1 MPQGL
6 KREKWSSWL
15 AFVWVATGAA
25 VGLGNVWKFPYMAG
39 TFGGS
44 AFVLLYLFFVLLVG
58 VPVMAAEIML
68 GKISQRNAVDGLI
81 YLADKSRLSK
91 NWRLLGYLGSLSLQ
105 LIFCFYS
112 VIAGFSVAY
121 LYFGASN
128 KFAQKTPAEIEN
140 IWLQFLAEPRALI
153 LCSFL
158 FILATM
164 AIVYCGVNKGIERA
178 CTYMMPGLLL
188 VLMLLVGYSAVQG
201 GFFEAWNFLFAFEPQ
216 KIEASVVI
224 AALGHA
230 FFTLAV
236 GACALMVYG
245 SYLPKESSVFKSV
258 IVVALLDVLVAL
270 LSGLAIFPLIFKNGL
285 SPSQGPGLMFLSLP
299 IVFAHMPFGWFWGTL
314 FFVLLF
320 FAALSSSLSFAEP
333 LVNLFIEKFRFKRH
347 HAAFLIGAV
356 TALGSVFCSL
366 SFNLLSHVK
375 VWGLGIFDLVADL
388 STNLLLPI
396 GGIGI
401 AVFAGLVIKKA
412 DLFSGKGDVLFY
424 LWKFIILLVAPISI
438 LIVLINS
445 FM

>member
-1 MPQGL
+1 MSGS

-44 AFVLLYLFFVLLVG
+44 AFVLLYLFFVLLIG

-68 GKISQRNAVDGLI
+68 GKISQRNAVDGLL
-81 YLADKSRLSK
+81 YLAQKSNLSP
-91 NWRLLGYLGSLSLQ
+91 NWRFLGYLGSLTLQ

-112 VIAGFSVAY
+112 VIAGFSIAY

-128 KFAQKTPAEIEN
+128 TFFEKSPGQIEEI
-140 IWLQFLAEPRALI
+140 WHSFLAAPQALV

-158 FILATM
+158 FIFCTM
-164 AIVYCGVNKGIERA
+164 VIVYCGVNKGIERA
-178 CTYMMPGLLL
+178 CSFMMPGLLL
-188 VLMLLVGYSAVQG
+188 VLLLLVGYSALQG
-201 GFFEAWNFLFAFEPQ
+201 GFLEAWHFLFDFEPQ

-224 AALGHA
+224 ASLGHA

-245 SYLPKESSVFKSV
+245 SYLPKNTSIFKSV
-258 IVVALLDVLVAL
+258 ILVAALDVLVAL
-270 LSGLAIFPLIFKNGL
+270 LSGLAIFPLIFNNGL

-299 IVFAHMPFGWFWGTL
+299 IVFAHMPLGWFWGTL

-333 LVNLFIEKFRFKRH
+333 LVNLAIEKFGFKRH
-347 HAAFLIGAV
+347 KAAFLIGCITMV
-356 TALGSVFCSL
+356 GSIFCAL

-375 VWGLGIFDLVADL
+375 VWGLNIFDMVADL

-401 AVFAGLVIKKA
+401 AIFAGLVVKKS
-412 DLFSGKGDVLFY
+412 DIFSANHPVLFWGWRV
-424 LWKFIILLVAPISI
+424 LILGVAPISI

-445 FM
+445 FIG